1 MARDRNG
8 NQKPVQT
15 APALPSSLGPRG
27 KDIEAP
33 QMGSYDGIF
42 VQSYKYAPYNPDK
55 LTSQKGFDLAD
66 DMLTYAACRA
76 NFNLKRYAVL
86 SEGWSVEPAVRDPLD
101 TRMAEAQ
108 LYADFV
114 RWCFNNIMSEAG
126 LYQDFRSVLFEI
138 SRAAWDGFKV
148 SEIGYKYLEEGPYA
162 GRIGFQGFYHKP
174 AKQIDFALDARTMQ
188 VQAITSYT
196 PSEGFDFD
204 IDVSRCVLYTHN
216 PQAGLP
222 HGMGDWR
229 ACYKNWFAGDNLSKF
244 LAIALERW
252 GGPVLIAKY
261 PAGNK
266 QALADAQA
274 ALSAIRQGA
283 PAVLP
288 DNVNYDVV
296 SVMSMVFDGFLNAI
310 KFHNEQIALNI
321 NSNTLSTG
329 AGQNSLALGE
339 VHQDT
344 GNTVYD
350 FLKSDLESVITSQI
364 IRRLCEIN
372 FAAFDMSLL
381 PHLSLGGKDSSDL
394 LNKAKAYDL
403 LIKDGVV
410 WKRAKW
416 LREDM
421 GVPPLDE
428 EEEAGLDAEQQAQEE
443 AQKQLADAR
452 NSGKVAP
459 MNDAEVQNAL
469 QRLQIALMAS
479 SVPTEDVEKN

>member
-1 MARDRNG
+1 M
-8 NQKPVQT
+8 
-15 APALPSSLGPRG
+15 
-27 KDIEAP
+27 
-33 QMGSYDGIF
+33 
-42 VQSYKYAPYNPDK
+42 
-55 LTSQKGFDLAD
+55 
-66 DMLTYAACRA
+66 
-76 NFNLKRYAVL
+76 
-86 SEGWSVEPAVRDPLD
+86 
-101 TRMAEAQ
+101 
-108 LYADFV
+108 
-114 RWCFNNIMSEAG
+114 
-126 LYQDFRSVLFEI
+126 
-138 SRAAWDGFKV
+138 
-148 SEIGYKYLEEGPYA
+148 
-162 GRIGFQGFYHKP
+162 
-174 AKQIDFALDARTMQ
+174 
-188 VQAITSYT
+188 
-196 PSEGFDFD
+196 
-204 IDVSRCVLYTHN
+204 
-216 PQAGLP
+216 
-222 HGMGDWR
+222 
-229 ACYKNWFAGDNLSKF
+229 
-244 LAIALERW
+244 
-252 GGPVLIAKY
+252 
-261 PAGNK
+261 
-266 QALADAQA
+266 
-274 ALSAIRQGA
+274 
-283 PAVLP
+283 
-288 DNVNYDVV
+288 
-296 SVMSMVFDGFLNAI
+296 
-310 KFHNEQIALNI
+310 
-321 NSNTLSTG
+321 
-329 AGQNSLALGE
+329 
-339 VHQDT
+339 HQDT